1 MESDGIISVTE
12 QTQAH
17 PDFNHTSA
25 PAEEVIVGNYYNY
38 QKTTREGCIFVQSRS
53 KDSNHS
59 KQSIMYVGIDVTPKK
74 KSTSKLFFLQTVDH
88 EDILCSL

>member
-25 PAEEVIVGNYYNY
+25 PGEEVIVGNYYNY
-38 QKTTREGCIFVQSRS
+38 QKTTREGC
-53 KDSNHS
+53 
-59 KQSIMYVGIDVTPKK
+59 MY
-74 KSTSKLFFLQTVDH
+74 TVDQRTAI
-88 EDILCSL
+88 ILSRASCM